1 MCTCVCTY
9 NVYIHFDIH
18 RPRLVMTDSGLMTY
32 KSLVKSGVIID
43 EDYATRNDDDETEEA
58 LHKGMLDLSK
68 SQEVTSSQEEETVS
82 GSGLHHPLERCRFWP
97 NCKNGDSC
105 TYHHPTVPCK

>member
-1 MCTCVCTY
+1 
-9 NVYIHFDIH
+9 
-18 RPRLVMTDSGLMTY
+18 MTDSGLMTY

-43 EDYATRNDDDETEEA
+43 EDYPISDDDDEITDEA

-68 SQEVTSSQEEETVS
+68 SQEVTSSQEEEVISETV
-82 GSGLHHPLERCRFWP
+82 LQHPMERCRFWP
-97 NCKNGDSC
+97 NCKNGDKC

>member
-1 MCTCVCTY
+1 
-9 NVYIHFDIH
+9 
-18 RPRLVMTDSGLMTY
+18 MTESGLMTY

-43 EDYATRNDDDETEEA
+43 EDYATRDDDDETEEA

-82 GSGLHHPLERCRFWP
+82 GSGLQHPLERCRFWP